1 MLSTPEMIIFNAIN
15 ISKDWSQYQMKKMAE
30 DKVTDEM
37 TQRLYNQQKT
47 RSLQGVETVFR
58 NQLQDR

>member
-1 MLSTPEMIIFNAIN
+1 
-15 ISKDWSQYQMKKMAE
+15 MKKMAE